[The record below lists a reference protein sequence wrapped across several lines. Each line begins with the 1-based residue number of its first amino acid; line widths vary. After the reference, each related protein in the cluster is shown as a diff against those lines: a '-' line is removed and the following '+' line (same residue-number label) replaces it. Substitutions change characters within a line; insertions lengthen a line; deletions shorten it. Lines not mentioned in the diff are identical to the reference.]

1 MTTRVLILEDHRAMR
16 DALAAHV
23 TLVLG
28 DVEITAPDVAAI
40 PIDLAHCDVALVDMD
55 LGDEIDTLACV
66 RTLVSQGTTVILTSA
81 VGSPATLQAG
91 IREGAWNYSPKSTD
105 LAELA
110 AVLRAWR
117 AGQRYLGQDL
127 AAKLVT
133 PHIDGVELDPLTR
146 RALTLHSTGMTP
158 RAISTTMGLTTARV
172 DELLEGG
179 GAAFRAGQ
187 VRPA

>member
-23 TLVLG
+23 THILG
-28 DVEITAPDVAAI
+28 DAEITAPDPAAA
-40 PIDLAHCDVALVDMD
+40 PVDVPRYDVALVDLD
-55 LGDEIDTLACV
+55 LGDEIDTLTCV
-66 RTLVSQGTTVILTSA
+66 RTLVSYGTTVILTSA

-91 IREGAWNYSPKSTD
+91 IRAGAWNYSPKSTD

-117 AGQRYLGQDL
+117 SGQPYLGQDL

-133 PHIDGVELDPLTR
+133 PQIGGVELDPLTR
-146 RALTLHSTGMTP
+146 RALTLHSTGMTT
-158 RAISTTMGLTTARV
+158 RAISTTMGLTTAAV
-172 DELLEGG
+172 DELLERGV
-179 GAAFRAGQ
+179 AAFRAADD
-187 VRPA
+187 RSS